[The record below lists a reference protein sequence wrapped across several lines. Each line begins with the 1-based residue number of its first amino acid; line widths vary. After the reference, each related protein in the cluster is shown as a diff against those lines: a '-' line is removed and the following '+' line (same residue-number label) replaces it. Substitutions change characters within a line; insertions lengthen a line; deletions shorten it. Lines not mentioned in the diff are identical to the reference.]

1 MPKHEIV
8 HKAGQP
14 VTDEIKEIVD
24 KYFEAKEIE
33 KLERLGGRI
42 LISISSPY
50 RRKSQRKP
58 VVNKQFVKSLISKK
72 SNTDIL
78 LEMLDDLS
86 SKQLKEICKMIKQ
99 PVKSNSTIESLKKEI
114 IRNIQA
120 ESMWESISENKAT

>member
-50 RRKSQRKP
+50 RRKSQKKI
-58 VVNKQFVKSLISKK
+58 VVDEQFVKSLISKK
-72 SNTDIL
+72 SNTSIL
-78 LEMLDDLS
+78 MEMLDDLF
-86 SKQLKEICKMIKQ
+86 SKQLKEICKIIKQ

-120 ESMWESISENKAT
+120 ESIWKSISEKKAT